1 MLIADFN
8 TLNTRSSALL
18 FYPVRPYSAS
28 FYTTGQAKSVT
39 QMSEIWERMAWP
51 QSFLAVKVSEE
62 ATLPPE
68 VRSQLHFLL
77 KRGDYKLFEMGNNL
91 LPQATAARLTLVAP

>member
-1 MLIADFN
+1 
-8 TLNTRSSALL
+8 
-18 FYPVRPYSAS
+18 
-28 FYTTGQAKSVT
+28 
-39 QMSEIWERMAWP
+39 MAWP

-62 ATLPPE
+62 ATLQPE

-91 LPQATAARLTLVAP
+91 LPSATAARLPLVAP